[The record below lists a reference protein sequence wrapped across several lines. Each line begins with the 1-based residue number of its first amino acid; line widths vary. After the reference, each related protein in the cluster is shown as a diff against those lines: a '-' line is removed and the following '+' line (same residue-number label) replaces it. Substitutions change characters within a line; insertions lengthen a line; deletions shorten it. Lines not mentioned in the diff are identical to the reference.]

1 MEFIK
6 SLCLGGIATTML
18 LSGCTQKSI
27 TLEGKVTNTSGAPI
41 VYNITTD
48 GIYLS
53 NKIDTLRLN
62 ADSTYQITLPVNGN
76 EKLTLF
82 LYGERNLGSI
92 YLTPGKQTL
101 DIDASKSN
109 ELNPVDGLT
118 KENEI
123 LKKLADLNENVFN
136 LRAREG
142 DIFNVSKDTVTSSV
156 YQKLTDYATTL
167 EKEVA
172 GVDDQFR
179 QRAVQDI
186 RIQALM
192 AYMNQYFGN
201 YRRGSETV
209 KKEWDDAYAQML
221 DFANVGQAES
231 VFSPAFADVVSNM
244 AGIDIFMKYERR
256 TNDDNERNQL
266 LFDWYKTNLKGRV
279 QETAMGLL
287 ILEDESREYFATGIP
302 ALYEEFKTLHPQSV
316 LMPKL
321 ETAIQKNK
329 AFNEAE
335 LPKDIHILN
344 TDSVRT
350 FKEITDL
357 YPGKVIFID
366 VWATWCGPCRASFAH
381 IKPLQKY
388 AAENDIV
395 LLYVSIDT
403 PQKAELWKKMTGHY
417 NLKGEH
423 VIINEAFKMEIYEKF
438 GRNGIL
444 SIPHYAIVNKE
455 GELQFPS
462 AASPEN
468 MDKLTEQLKEASK

>member
-48 GIYLS
+48 GIYLP

-118 KENEI
+118 KENKI

-136 LRAREG
+136 LRARQG
-142 DIFNVSKDTVTSSV
+142 DVFNVSKDTVASSV

-179 QRAVQDI
+179 QRAIQDI
-186 RIQALM
+186 RLQALM

-231 VFSPAFADVVSNM
+231 VFSPAFADVISNM
-244 AGIDIFMKYERR
+244 AGIDIFSNMKGARMMTMNAISCYSIGIKQICKAGYRR
-256 TNDDNERNQL
+256 LQWD
-266 LFDWYKTNLKGRV
+266 FSFWKT
-279 QETAMGLL
+279 
-287 ILEDESREYFATGIP
+287 
-302 ALYEEFKTLHPQSV
+302 
-316 LMPKL
+316 
-321 ETAIQKNK
+321 K
-329 AFNEAE
+329 A
-335 LPKDIHILN
+335 
-344 TDSVRT
+344 
-350 FKEITDL
+350 
-357 YPGKVIFID
+357 
-366 VWATWCGPCRASFAH
+366 
-381 IKPLQKY
+381 
-388 AAENDIV
+388 
-395 LLYVSIDT
+395 VSILQ
-403 PQKAELWKKMTGHY
+403 PVFLHCMRNSRHYIPKAC
-417 NLKGEH
+417 
-423 VIINEAFKMEIYEKF
+423 
-438 GRNGIL
+438 
-444 SIPHYAIVNKE
+444 
-455 GELQFPS
+455 
-462 AASPEN
+462 
-468 MDKLTEQLKEASK
+468 

>member
-27 TLEGKVTNTSGAPI
+27 TLEGKVINTSGAPI

-48 GIYLS
+48 GIYLP

-76 EKLTLF
+76 EKLSLF

-92 YLTPGKQTL
+92 YLAPGKQTL

-109 ELNPVDGLT
+109 ELNPIDGLT

-136 LRAREG
+136 LRARRG
-142 DIFNVSKDTVTSSV
+142 DIFNVGKDTVASSV

-172 GVDDQFR
+172 EVDDQLG
-179 QRAVQDI
+179 QRAIQDI

-244 AGIDIFMKYERR
+244 AGIDIFMKHERR
-256 TNDDNERNQL
+256 TNNDNERNQL
-266 LFDWYKTNLKGRV
+266 LFDWYKTNLQGRV
-279 QETAMGLL
+279 QEAAMGLL

-302 ALYEEFKTLHPQSV
+302 ALFEEFKTLYPKSV
-316 LMPKL
+316 LTPKL

-388 AAENDIV
+388 VAENDIV

-403 PQKAELWKKMTGHY
+403 PQKAELWKKMAGHY

-438 GRNGIL
+438 GRNGML

-455 GELQFPS
+455 GKLQFPA
-462 AASPEN
+462 AASPED
-468 MDKLTEQLKEASK
+468 MDKLTGQLKAASE

>member
-1 MEFIK
+1 MKFIK
-6 SLCLGGIATTML
+6 SLCLTGIATTMF

-48 GIYLS
+48 GIYLP

-109 ELNPVDGLT
+109 ELNPVDSLT

-142 DIFNVSKDTVTSSV
+142 DVFNVSKDTVASSV

-167 EKEVA
+167 EKEVT
-172 GVDDQFR
+172 GVDNQFR

-209 KKEWDDAYAQML
+209 RKEWDDTYAQML

-231 VFSPAFADVVSNM
+231 AFSPAFADVISSM
-244 AGIDIFMKYERR
+244 AGIDIFMKHERR

-266 LFDWYKTNLKGRV
+266 LFDWYKANLQGRV
-279 QETAMGLL
+279 QEAAMGLL

-302 ALYEEFKTLHPQSV
+302 ALYEEFKTLYPKSV

-366 VWATWCGPCRASFAH
+366 VWAT
-381 IKPLQKY
+381 
-388 AAENDIV
+388 
-395 LLYVSIDT
+395 
-403 PQKAELWKKMTGHY
+403 
-417 NLKGEH
+417 
-423 VIINEAFKMEIYEKF
+423 
-438 GRNGIL
+438 
-444 SIPHYAIVNKE
+444 
-455 GELQFPS
+455 
-462 AASPEN
+462 
-468 MDKLTEQLKEASK
+468 

>member
-6 SLCLGGIATTML
+6 SLCLGGITTTML
-18 LSGCTQKSI
+18 LSGCTQKNI

-48 GIYLS
+48 GIYLP

-92 YLTPGKQTL
+92 YLAPGKQTL

-136 LRAREG
+136 LRARRG
-142 DIFNVSKDTVTSSV
+142 DIFNVGKDTVASSV

-167 EKEVA
+167 ENEVA
-172 GVDDQFR
+172 EVDDQLR
-179 QRAVQDI
+179 QRAIQDI

-201 YRRGSETV
+201 YRRGSETL

-244 AGIDIFMKYERR
+244 AGIDIFMKHERR

-266 LFDWYKTNLKGRV
+266 LFDWYKTNLQGRV
-279 QETAMGLL
+279 QEAAMGLL

-302 ALYEEFKTLHPQSV
+302 ALYEEFKTLYPKSV

-321 ETAIQKNK
+321 ETAIQRNK

-357 YPGKVIFID
+357 YTFIRGQQLSD
-366 VWATWCGPCRASFAH
+366 TEQTGLYFFSMTQHIRLLFQFLLFTCRQICFFQL
-381 IKPLQKY
+381 LQL
-388 AAENDIV
+388 ETDIV
-395 LLYVSIDT
+395 FICLILLSTGYEVCQFLLCLLPFSIQRLISRKLFIIMRQYIEYIQLESFFIQ
-403 PQKAELWKKMTGHY
+403 QKILVLRM
-417 NLKGEH
+417 H
-423 VIINEAFKMEIYEKF
+423 VN
-438 GRNGIL
+438 
-444 SIPHYAIVNKE
+444 
-455 GELQFPS
+455 
-462 AASPEN
+462 
-468 MDKLTEQLKEASK
+468 

>member
-6 SLCLGGIATTML
+6 SLCLGGITTTML
-18 LSGCTQKSI
+18 LSGCTQKNI

-48 GIYLS
+48 GIYLP

-136 LRAREG
+136 LRARRG
-142 DIFNVSKDTVTSSV
+142 DIFNVGKDTVASSV

-167 EKEVA
+167 ENEVA
-172 GVDDQFR
+172 EVDDQLR
-179 QRAVQDI
+179 QRAIQDI
-186 RIQALM
+186 CIQALM

-201 YRRGSETV
+201 YRRGSETL

-231 VFSPAFADVVSNM
+231 VFS
-244 AGIDIFMKYERR
+244 
-256 TNDDNERNQL
+256 
-266 LFDWYKTNLKGRV
+266 
-279 QETAMGLL
+279 
-287 ILEDESREYFATGIP
+287 
-302 ALYEEFKTLHPQSV
+302 LH
-316 LMPKL
+316 
-321 ETAIQKNK
+321 
-329 AFNEAE
+329 
-335 LPKDIHILN
+335 
-344 TDSVRT
+344 
-350 FKEITDL
+350 
-357 YPGKVIFID
+357 
-366 VWATWCGPCRASFAH
+366 
-381 IKPLQKY
+381 LQMSY
-388 AAENDIV
+388 RIWQA
-395 LLYVSIDT
+395 
-403 PQKAELWKKMTGHY
+403 
-417 NLKGEH
+417 
-423 VIINEAFKMEIYEKF
+423 
-438 GRNGIL
+438 
-444 SIPHYAIVNKE
+444 
-455 GELQFPS
+455 
-462 AASPEN
+462 
-468 MDKLTEQLKEASK
+468 